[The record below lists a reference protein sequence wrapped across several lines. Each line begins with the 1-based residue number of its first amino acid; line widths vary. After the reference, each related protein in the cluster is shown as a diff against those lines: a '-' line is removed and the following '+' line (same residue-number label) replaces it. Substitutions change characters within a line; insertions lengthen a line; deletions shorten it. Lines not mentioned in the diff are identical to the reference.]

1 MVSLALTVL
10 RAAGLALVGLYAGG
24 VLFVVIAPSVA
35 RLPGP
40 AYVRYWQALNA
51 DHGRTMPPLLLTT
64 VAILLVA
71 AVISWRH
78 GRLVFVLGAAAVILV
93 VLTIVLTVAAL
104 EPLNQLANTW
114 DPDRLPAG
122 WDESRERWAR
132 LHLVRT
138 ALALAAFAC
147 LITAQFLDRS
157 HP

>member
-1 MVSLALTVL
+1 MSLALTVL
-10 RAAGLALVGLYAGG
+10 RAAGLAMVGLYAGG
-24 VLFVVIAPSVA
+24 VLFVVIAPSVT

-51 DHGRTMPPLLLTT
+51 DHGRTMPPLLLAT
-64 VAILLVA
+64 VAVLLVA

-78 GRLVFVLGAAAVILV
+78 GRLVFGLGVAALILV
-93 VLTIVLTVAAL
+93 ALTIVLTVAAL

-114 DPDRLPAG
+114 VADRLPVG
-122 WDESRERWAR
+122 WHESRRQWSH

-138 ALALAAFAC
+138 ALALAAFGC
-147 LITAQFLDRS
+147 LITAQVIDRS